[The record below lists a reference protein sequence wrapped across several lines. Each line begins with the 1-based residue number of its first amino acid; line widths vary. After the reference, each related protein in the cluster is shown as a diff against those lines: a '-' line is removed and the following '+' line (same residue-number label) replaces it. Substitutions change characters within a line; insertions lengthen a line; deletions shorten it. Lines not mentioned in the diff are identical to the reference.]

1 MIPIVFV
8 IIIVLL
14 GIYLFLRNDEKRG
27 TSFFDTGVNQDDDI
41 AAMKIQETSSK
52 TLDSS
57 VVEEKNEKIEI
68 TDTRSFSVYA
78 IQVASLTD
86 KENIEQMIKQID
98 ARELPYLVYKKT
110 TVIKSI
116 LKDLQRESK

>member
-1 MIPIVFV
+1 MRRVRSIRKNNHEKKSAMIPIVFV

-27 TSFFDTGVNQDDDI
+27 TSFFDTEVNQDDDI

-57 VVEEKNEKIEI
+57 VVEEK
-68 TDTRSFSVYA
+68 TR
-78 IQVASLTD
+78 
-86 KENIEQMIKQID
+86 K
-98 ARELPYLVYKKT
+98 
-110 TVIKSI
+110 
-116 LKDLQRESK
+116 